1 MRTLKGRKRGM
12 GKGVRIGA
20 IENSGPNTLVAFLR
34 NAGAGCD
41 QIDIAVAFITAAGL
55 GALLFLLKKA
65 ASRGRVRVLT
75 GLYQGFTEPK
85 ALWTLLREQEQTDGR
100 LSVRVSKDGHFHWK
114 AYMLAKKAT
123 VKVVVGSSNLTDDG
137 LHQTGELNVVLSLG
151 TSSKEF
157 AELRRVFE
165 RHWQG
170 KSEALT
176 GEIVANYEGW
186 RKETGVILK
195 HRSVPIRRILGGTP
209 RKRRAEREKLRYWR
223 TCIDGHLE
231 DETVDL
237 LKQTTD
243 WDRRGY
249 EFFSTW
255 RPTFRPGDRVILFD
269 LSDKYL
275 GVIESKDTTQT
286 PVRTPDGFHF
296 AAYRRVR
303 GFARRRLVPNRW
315 KALKAAGLLKRKD
328 DAYVTR
334 KLSKERF
341 DLYLEQLKKS

>member
-1 MRTLKGRKRGM
+1 M
-12 GKGVRIGA
+12 GKGVRIGT

-34 NAGAGCD
+34 NAGAGCA

-55 GALLFLLKKA
+55 DSLLFLLKKA

-85 ALWTLLREQEQTDGR
+85 ALWTLLREQEQTGGR

-114 AYMLAKKAT
+114 AYMLAKKAAA
-123 VKVVVGSSNLTDDG
+123 KVVVGSSNLTDDG

-157 AELRRVFE
+157 AELQRVFE
-165 RHWQG
+165 QHWQA
-170 KSEALT
+170 KSEPLT
-176 GEIVANYEGW
+176 GEIVAKYDDW
-186 RKETGVILK
+186 RKETGGVLK
-195 HRSVPIRRILGGTP
+195 HRSVPIRRILAGAP
-209 RKRRAEREKLRYWR
+209 KKRVKRQEARYWR
-223 TCIDGHLE
+223 TCIDGHLD

-237 LKQTTD
+237 LTQITD

-249 EFFSTW
+249 GYFSTW

-275 GVIESKDTTQT
+275 GVIEIKDTTQT
-286 PVRTPDGFHF
+286 PVRTPDGCHF

-303 GFARRRLVPNRW
+303 GFVRRRLVPNRW
-315 KALKAAGLLKRKD
+315 KALKAAGVLKRKD